1 VTMNVYNVTKAALIH
16 LTKCL
21 ASEWKNNDVR
31 VNSLAPGL
39 IKTKLSQL
47 LWDGPGATEGGNV
60 GLGEVSDIAGTALLL
75 ASDAGSFI
83 NGQTIIIDGGLL
95 LG

>member
-1 VTMNVYNVTKAALIH
+1 MNIYNITKAALIH

-21 ASEWKNNDVR
+21 ASEWKHNNVR
-31 VNSLAPGL
+31 VNALAPGL
-39 IKTKLSQL
+39 IKTRLSQL
-47 LWDGPGATEGGNV
+47 LWDGPGAAEGGNI
-60 GLGEVSDIAGTALLL
+60 GLGEVGDLAGTALLL

-83 NGQTIIIDGGLL
+83 NGQTIIIDGGVL